1 MKRALITFAALG
13 IATVALLGPGR
24 ALLPGSLRLQAPDVS
39 LNATAPEAAAPSHNT
54 HDANNA
60 PATRPAI
67 VPPPGGARV
76 DVTTRGA
83 TKAEQGY
90 VLEAKV
96 VSPEGNPVN
105 DAVVRFYELVDF
117 FGPREELIGSART
130 DGQGTAAMTYL
141 PASIGQRE
149 IVVRFAGQGSLV
161 PSFGT
166 ATFDASVGAPAYRA
180 DQPALLNFTRLVPYA
195 AGAIVLAVWALIA
208 FALLG
213 TARGIAVSA
222 AQTPAKEDTA

>member
-1 MKRALITFAALG
+1 MRRILITIAALG

-24 ALLPGSLRLQAPDVS
+24 ALLPGSLRLQAPDASV
-39 LNATAPEAAAPSHNT
+39 NAPAPEAAAPSHNT
-54 HDANNA
+54 GGADNA
-60 PATRPAI
+60 PGTRPAI

-76 DVTTRGA
+76 VVSTRPA

-90 VLEAKV
+90 LIETRV
-96 VSPEGNPVN
+96 VSPDGKPVN
-105 DAVVRFYELVDF
+105 DTVVRFYEQVDF

-130 DGQGTAAMTYL
+130 DGQGTAAITYL
-141 PASIGQRE
+141 PATIGQRD
-149 IVVRFAGQGSLV
+149 IVVRFAGQGALG
-161 PSFGT
+161 PSVGT
-166 ATFDASVGAPAYRA
+166 ATFGASVAAPAYRA

-213 TARGIAVSA
+213 TARGIAVRA
-222 AQTPAKEDTA
+222 DQTHAKEDTA